1 MSFLLLEKEEVS
13 CGCFQ
18 SSQDDV
24 RRIFRSSSDYS
35 QIKDN
40 KNVNLMM
47 VKKISD
53 PIKSQ
58 KKSLKK

>member
-24 RRIFRSSSDYS
+24 RRIFRSSSDHS

-47 VKKISD
+47 MKKISD

>member
-18 SSQDDV
+18 SSQDDI
-24 RRIFRSSSDYS
+24 RRIFRSSSDHS

-47 VKKISD
+47 VKKTSD